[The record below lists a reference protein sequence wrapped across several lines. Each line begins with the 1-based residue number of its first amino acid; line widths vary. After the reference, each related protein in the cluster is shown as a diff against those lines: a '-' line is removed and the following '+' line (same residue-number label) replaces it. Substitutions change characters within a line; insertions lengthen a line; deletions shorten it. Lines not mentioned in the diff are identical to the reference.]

1 MNTKLIFLIGI
12 ITVLILGTSA
22 FGSENFSYNWWKVTF
37 KSPVEF
43 SQPVEV
49 GLDAVSLLNPPNADF
64 KTVQIEITL
73 VAVPKNM
80 KEDLGNTDE
89 DVIEYIKA
97 VFLGTT
103 EPPLETMDRSFL
115 ENTITGQVLD
125 MAIPHDG
132 LMEFYLVP
140 LSNGDSLSI
149 AFRWNLSIQRE
160 EVEKIIS
167 MVSST
172 LKEIPKE

>member
-49 GLDAVSLLNPPNADF
+49 GLDAVSLLNPPNVDF

-89 DVIEYIKA
+89 DVIEYVKA

-140 LSNGDSLSI
+140 LSNGDS
-149 AFRWNLSIQRE
+149 
-160 EVEKIIS
+160 
-167 MVSST
+167 
-172 LKEIPKE
+172 

>member
-1 MNTKLIFLIGI
+1 MNTKLIFLISI

-22 FGSENFSYNWWKVTF
+22 YGSENFSYNWWKVTF
-37 KSPVEF
+37 NSPVEF
-43 SQPVEV
+43 SQPIEI
-49 GLDAVSLLNPPNADF
+49 GLDAVSLLNPPDADF
-64 KTVQIEITL
+64 KTVQTEIIL

-89 DVIEYIKA
+89 DIIEYVKA

-103 EPPLETMDRSFL
+103 EPPLETVDRSFL

-125 MAIPHDG
+125 MVIPHDG
-132 LMEFYLVP
+132 MMEFYLVP
-140 LSNGDSLSI
+140 LSNGDSLAI
-149 AFRWNLSIQRE
+149 AFRWSLSVQRK

-172 LKEIPKE
+172 LKEIPEE